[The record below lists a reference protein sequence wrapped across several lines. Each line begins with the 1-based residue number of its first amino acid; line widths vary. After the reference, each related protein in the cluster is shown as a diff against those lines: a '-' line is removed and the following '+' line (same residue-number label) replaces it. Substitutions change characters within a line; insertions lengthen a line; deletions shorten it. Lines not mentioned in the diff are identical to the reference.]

1 MQETLLKSK
10 VHRATVTECVD
21 TGARNYNPRVVHV
34 DARND
39 IQHIDREVATLG
51 GANRRVRGDD

>member
-39 IQHIDREVATLG
+39 IQHIDREVATLM
-51 GANRRVRGDD
+51 APTVA